1 MTYRNTW
8 GEERVYF
15 YDSEGQLTALPA
27 AWTDVFSPDPFVAIS
42 AGRSSFRV
50 TDLLELVRLITRL
63 RQEGEAR

>member
-1 MTYRNTW
+1 MNW

-15 YDSEGQLTALPA
+15 YDADGRLAALPV

-63 RQEGEAR
+63 RQEGES